1 MHTDQ
6 DYTFSLNEAGV
17 LIDVRDAVKGNVY
30 FCPCCGAVM
39 LPRQGN
45 VRRWH
50 FAHKSNAVNCSYE
63 TYLHKIAKQSIRE
76 CFEKSSNFFIEFLA
90 NVSCSVEECPL
101 GNNNPCTWKQEKVFD
116 LKKYYDCCSEE
127 AAFDSFR
134 ADILLINSKR
144 YDFKPVA
151 IEIFV
156 SHRSSTEKLESNH
169 KIIEIKIDS
178 EDDIR
183 AIISAS
189 KIIESEKVSFYNFN
203 ADTCELPDAN
213 HQAVKHMFWIRSN
226 GNFLSVDNYY
236 GSTLKCLTPI
246 PIEVESSIFHIES
259 TDSIEWDFAF
269 NRMVRYGLN
278 IAYCSMCRFY
288 KFNDYHMRMLCVLYK
303 LKNTPQFPEQ
313 KEANNCPYFKERNLA
328 IEGLNPEQRYR
339 ITINGQ
345 SYVCGNDID

>member
-178 EDDIR
+178 
-183 AIISAS
+183 
-189 KIIESEKVSFYNFN
+189 
-203 ADTCELPDAN
+203 
-213 HQAVKHMFWIRSN
+213 
-226 GNFLSVDNYY
+226 
-236 GSTLKCLTPI
+236 
-246 PIEVESSIFHIES
+246 
-259 TDSIEWDFAF
+259 
-269 NRMVRYGLN
+269 
-278 IAYCSMCRFY
+278 
-288 KFNDYHMRMLCVLYK
+288 
-303 LKNTPQFPEQ
+303 
-313 KEANNCPYFKERNLA
+313 
-328 IEGLNPEQRYR
+328 
-339 ITINGQ
+339 
-345 SYVCGNDID
+345 